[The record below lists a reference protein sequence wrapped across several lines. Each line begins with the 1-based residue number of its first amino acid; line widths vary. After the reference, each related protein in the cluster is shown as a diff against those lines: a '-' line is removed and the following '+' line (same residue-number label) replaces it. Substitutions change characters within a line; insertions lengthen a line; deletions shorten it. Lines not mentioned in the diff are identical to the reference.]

1 MAAVEAKAG
10 EARIYSRGTA
20 SRESAAPP
28 LAPALLAAV
37 GRADWFDVKE
47 LIDAATQQPPPSRS
61 GPPRSWPATIAVSL
75 HRFYGSSVTRVLMAA
90 PPRSRLLIVGDARA
104 MTVAHQDPAGGLV
117 AARFATEALV
127 EPRPLGVLMATPV
140 PSDELGDAAWV
151 LRYLQEHLA
160 AVLRNAWRE
169 GLCALA
175 ARRGGSCTKNQA
187 RACLD
192 ATPMRAPELDAYLLD
207 LPAHRLGV
215 LVSAVEESVDAL
227 KEALPLRASAG
238 FEG

>member
-1 MAAVEAKAG
+1 
-10 EARIYSRGTA
+10 
-20 SRESAAPP
+20 
-28 LAPALLAAV
+28 
-37 GRADWFDVKE
+37 
-47 LIDAATQQPPPSRS
+47 
-61 GPPRSWPATIAVSL
+61 
-75 HRFYGSSVTRVLMAA
+75 
-90 PPRSRLLIVGDARA
+90 
-104 MTVAHQDPAGGLV
+104 
-117 AARFATEALV
+117 
-127 EPRPLGVLMATPV
+127 MATPV

-160 AVLRNAWRE
+160 PVLRNAWRE